1 MVLMKSIVTVGHGS
15 SNLTQARMRRSNLM
29 SKEHL
34 FNNTISPG
42 EALLVGRSKCVKGK
56 QVSR

>member
-1 MVLMKSIVTVGHGS
+1 MKSLVSIGHGS
-15 SNLTQARMRRSNLM
+15 SNPTQASQ
-29 SKEHL
+29 EHL

-56 QVSR
+56 QLSRLSR